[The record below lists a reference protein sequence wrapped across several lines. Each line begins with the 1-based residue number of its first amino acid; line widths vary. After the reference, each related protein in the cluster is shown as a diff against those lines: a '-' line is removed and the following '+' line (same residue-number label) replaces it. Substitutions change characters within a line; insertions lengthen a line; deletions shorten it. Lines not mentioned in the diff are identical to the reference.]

1 VEEEMSTLTYVYKTN
16 NTDYEEVF
24 ENGIVFFDQKFDF
37 DKVFKKVDNLTEYLK
52 DINSKEM
59 VYIVEIP
66 ESYLI
71 TNKNDKGK
79 RVTPYPIL
87 SERDMFD
94 PENGIMDVF
103 PVLVPTLVAA
113 AYSKETGRIVNG
125 DYTTKYNPCGLKFS
139 RGQLIRIK
147 GEMNEEYDFLSE
159 RNNETDISKLY
170 SEEMNPDKEEKTRR
184 NVLGQELMIAKKKNS
199 DAKVINELTS
209 KINDVRVWRWS
220 SLLLFHGIRDAKLPF
235 PKKGELKDI
244 KFETKK
250 EKKLKPKKGKK
261 NKRPRYEEY

>member
-1 VEEEMSTLTYVYKTN
+1 MSTLTYVYKTN

-37 DKVFKKVDNLTEYLK
+37 DKVFKKVDSLTDYLK
-52 DINSKEM
+52 DIKSGEM
-59 VYIVEIP
+59 AYIVEIP
-66 ESYLI
+66 EEYLI

-94 PENGIMDVF
+94 PKQGIMDVF

-113 AYSKETGRIVNG
+113 AYSKETGRVVNG
-125 DYTTKYNPCGLKFS
+125 DYTTKYNPCGLKFTK
-139 RGQLIRIK
+139 GQLVRIK
-147 GEMNEEYDFLSE
+147 GEMNEEYEFLSN
-159 RNNETDISKLY
+159 RNNETDISRLY
-170 SEEMNPDKEEKTRR
+170 LEEINPDREEKSRR
-184 NVLGQELMIAKKKNS
+184 NVLEQELIIAKKKNS
-199 DAKVINELTS
+199 GREAEIISQMNS
-209 KINDVRVWRWS
+209 IRVWRWS
-220 SLLLFHGIRDAKLPF
+220 SLLAFHGIKNAKLPF